1 MSLSKF
7 YNPILTLG
15 PSFFS
20 KFVTI
25 EKWAI
30 SQAFKIMPLSR
41 PWIFSYSVHVLTS
54 NSLSTRG
61 AYYGMNAL
69 LQLMRFDVGT
79 FSYYSFF
86 VLDVCGDNGW
96 VGGGGF

>member
-1 MSLSKF
+1 MLK
-7 YNPILTLG
+7 LG
-15 PSFFS
+15 VSA
-20 KFVTI
+20 V
-25 EKWAI
+25 
-30 SQAFKIMPLSR
+30 
-41 PWIFSYSVHVLTS
+41 FSYTLHVLTS
-54 NSLSTRG
+54 NLLSTRG

-79 FSYYSFF
+79 FSYYIFF